1 LGAAVIRCRESDKDQ
16 IKIDNRAANKLQ
28 RSSLKM
34 SENTKTEK
42 IVGVKGM
49 NDILPADAPLWEL
62 FENTV
67 QTVLKSYGF
76 QQIRTPIV
84 EPTAL
89 FARGLGEVTDIVEK
103 EMYSF
108 TDSMNGD
115 HLTLR
120 PESTAGVVRAALEH
134 NLTYDGPKRLWYAG
148 PMFRHER
155 PQRGR
160 YRQFHQIGAE
170 AIGFTGPDIDA
181 ELIMLCQR
189 LWDDLGLDNIK
200 LELNSI
206 GNADE
211 RHRHR
216 TDLVAYFE
224 KHAELLDADA
234 KRRLHSNPLRILD
247 TKNPAMQQMVNAAP
261 KLLDYLDPESLAHFE
276 GVQKILRHNNI
287 PFTINPRLVRG
298 MDYYN
303 RTVFEWVTDQLGA
316 QGTVCGGGRYDPLVE
331 MFGGKPTPAC
341 GFAIG
346 VERVLDLMK
355 ASGERFAP
363 NQCDVYLV
371 HQGDAA
377 QLQAFVLAERLR
389 DAGLDVVLHCASAG
403 AGSSF
408 KSQMKRAD
416 ASGAAFA
423 VIIGEDE
430 IAKNVAAVKSLRSDD
445 AENNQATVPFDGVTN
460 YVVDQIVGAD
470 EHDHSEN
477 IHYHH

>member
-1 LGAAVIRCRESDKDQ
+1 
-16 IKIDNRAANKLQ
+16 
-28 RSSLKM
+28 M
-34 SENTKTEK
+34 SENKKAEK

-49 NDILPADAPLWEL
+49 NDILPSDAALWEL

-67 QTVLKSYGF
+67 QSVLKSYGF

-89 FARGLGEVTDIVEK
+89 FARGLGAVTDIVEK

-108 TDSMNGD
+108 VDSMNGD

-134 NLTYDGPKRLWYAG
+134 NLTYDGPKRLWYMG
-148 PMFRHER
+148 PMFRHEK

-160 YRQFHQIGAE
+160 YRQFHQVGAE
-170 AIGFTGPDIDA
+170 AIGFTGPDVDA

-189 LWDDLGLDNIK
+189 LWDDLGLQDIR

-211 RHRHR
+211 RSRHR

-224 KHAELLDADA
+224 QHKELLDTDA
-234 KRRLHSNPLRILD
+234 QRRLHSNPLRILD
-247 TKNPAMQQMVNAAP
+247 TKNPTMQQMVNAAP
-261 KLLDYLDPESLAHFE
+261 QLLDYLGEESRAHFD

-303 RTVFEWVTDQLGA
+303 RTVFEWVTDQLGS
-316 QGTVCGGGRYDPLVE
+316 QGTVCGGGRYDPLIE

-346 VERVLDLMK
+346 VERLLELLK
-355 ASGERFAP
+355 ANGEQYVP
-363 NQCDVYLV
+363 NQCDVYVV
-371 HQGDAA
+371 HQGEAA
-377 QLQAFVLAERLR
+377 QLQAFVVAERLR
-389 DAGLDVVLHCASAG
+389 DAGLDVILNCASSSG
-403 AGSSF
+403 GSSF

-416 ASGAAFA
+416 ASGAGYA

-430 IAKNVAAVKSLRSDD
+430 VAQGVAAVKNLR
-445 AENNQATVPFDGVTN
+445 AEEADNNQVTVPLESVATH
-460 YVVDQIVGAD
+460 VLDQIVCGD
-470 EHDHSEN
+470 ECDDPT
-477 IHYHH
+477 HHHHH